1 VGESLGVKRLGSL
14 LGLQAL
20 FGTIGVAAGPII
32 AGRIFDR
39 SGSYTGAWFVF
50 IVEPV
55 SMFAMPATLPA
66 AEEKA
71 RIDMDA
77 AAEAE
82 PVILR

>member
-1 VGESLGVKRLGSL
+1 VKRLGSL

-20 FGTIGVAAGPII
+20 FRTIGFAAGPII

-39 SGSYTGAWFVF
+39 SGSYIGAWFVF
-50 IVEPV
+50 IAMEVV
-55 SMFAMPATLPA
+55 SMFAMLATLPV

-71 RIDMDA
+71 RIVMGA